1 MSHFDLWLSTC
12 AHWICWNSLAET
24 QRWQEEM
31 SQLTYSHSSDTAA
44 VCPLLSNKGPW
55 NERLSWFESVR
66 DIWWCWYGSLRYVH
80 VVDNVFV
87 SLSPRVLVCMCVCVC
102 ITVQECFPICFLC
115 VFDRDERALCS
126 HVCWQE
132 VRHSC
137 TRPQLVSVRILCS
150 FASTHFCSVFFSFF
164 AFFFCSFQSLGI
176 EGVCFYFICLSLHLH
191 HLSPLAYAL
200 PPPWLVLW
208 QWRNCAYSPLTVSR
222 LIQPPCQ
229 SCTRLPKED
238 VRPCSPLI

>member
-1 MSHFDLWLSTC
+1 MPCGHVLSRLPSTSLQVLRFRDSLMEWHASTAGVNPVVTRSAWRCLIFDLWLSACTHFM
-12 AHWICWNSLAET
+12 AGFGRIRWNSLAEI

-44 VCPLLSNKGPW
+44 VCPLLSNKGLW
-55 NERLSWFESVR
+55 SERLSWFKSVR

-87 SLSPRVLVCMCVCVC
+87 SLSLWMFVCVC

-164 AFFFCSFQSLGI
+164 PVPFKVW
-176 EGVCFYFICLSLHLH
+176 E
-191 HLSPLAYAL
+191 
-200 PPPWLVLW
+200 
-208 QWRNCAYSPLTVSR
+208 
-222 LIQPPCQ
+222 
-229 SCTRLPKED
+229 
-238 VRPCSPLI
+238 